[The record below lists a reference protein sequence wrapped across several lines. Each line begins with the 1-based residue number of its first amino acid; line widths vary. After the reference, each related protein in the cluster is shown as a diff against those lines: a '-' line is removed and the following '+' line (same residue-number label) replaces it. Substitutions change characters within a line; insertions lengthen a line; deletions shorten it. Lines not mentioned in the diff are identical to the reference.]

1 MCKLHNYSP
10 SPDILKW
17 VNDVAQMFAAGAL
30 MSTTFLLIL
39 PEAFHA
45 LKKAHPMDDVLQS
58 VGVGASCMA
67 GIVLSMI
74 ISMLCALIQDNSPTT
89 NTSTVTATT
98 EEKNQ
103 QGIEMTNDGQKLEEV
118 VSMED
123 GKPAPGSIV
132 LHEDDPSNYNKP
144 FCQCRPKRW
153 TSAAWTVLV
162 GDFFHNV
169 ADGVAIGVAFR
180 TCDPA
185 FGWVVAIG
193 AIGHEVS
200 QEVADFILLVTRG
213 NMSVG
218 AGVIAN
224 LLSGTS
230 CILGA
235 AIAVN
240 VDMSDEAVGCLLAF
254 SGGVYIWAA
263 ACECV
268 APLVETSTSLTRIAV
283 RVLCFAIGAVCIGL
297 VLLNHV
303 HCEAPV
309 DTGPTPA
316 GTVAVDPHAGHNH

>member
-1 MCKLHNYSP
+1 
-10 SPDILKW
+10 
-17 VNDVAQMFAAGAL
+17 
-30 MSTTFLLIL
+30 
-39 PEAFHA
+39 
-45 LKKAHPMDDVLQS
+45 
-58 VGVGASCMA
+58 
-67 GIVLSMI
+67 
-74 ISMLCALIQDNSPTT
+74 
-89 NTSTVTATT
+89 
-98 EEKNQ
+98 
-103 QGIEMTNDGQKLEEV
+103 
-118 VSMED
+118 
-123 GKPAPGSIV
+123 
-132 LHEDDPSNYNKP
+132 
-144 FCQCRPKRW
+144 
-153 TSAAWTVLV
+153 
-162 GDFFHNV
+162 
-169 ADGVAIGVAFR
+169 
-180 TCDPA
+180 
-185 FGWVVAIG
+185 
-193 AIGHEVS
+193 
-200 QEVADFILLVTRG
+200 
-213 NMSVG
+213 MSVG